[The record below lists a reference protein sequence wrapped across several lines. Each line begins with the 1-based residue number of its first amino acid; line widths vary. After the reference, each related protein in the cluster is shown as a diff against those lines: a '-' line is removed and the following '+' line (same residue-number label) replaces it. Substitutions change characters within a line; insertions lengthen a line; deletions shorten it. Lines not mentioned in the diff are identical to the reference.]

1 MASAARLSTKVG
13 GGTHKLS
20 AVARGNRSTALAI
33 IAPATCINAVRLGL
47 IARCA
52 MLDANVSSRGVVSP
66 MRTRIRVLE
75 TYYLRLSF
83 INYMYQPLSISLNLR
98 KFKHG

>member
-33 IAPATCINAVRLGL
+33 IAPAINAVRLGL

-83 INYMYQPLSISLNLR
+83 INYMSQPLSISLNLR